1 MSVEENRR
9 VSRRKLV
16 RKAAVSAGA
25 ITVGG
30 AAATLAPAVGATGQD
45 VVPSGPGDVAVA
57 GVIVRAEHAPS
68 TEGGLAIGVRAA
80 IQHPALDAT
89 GVVLVVGPVAFGRAD
104 EVNAQIAAG
113 LRQQV
118 GQLLAE
124 RGYPTD
130 PETITVQLFGGA
142 L

>member
-1 MSVEENRR
+1 M
-9 VSRRKLV
+9 
-16 RKAAVSAGA
+16 
-25 ITVGG
+25 
-30 AAATLAPAVGATGQD
+30 
-45 VVPSGPGDVAVA
+45 
-57 GVIVRAEHAPS
+57 H
-68 TEGGLAIGVRAA
+68 
-80 IQHPALDAT
+80 
-89 GVVLVVGPVAFGRAD
+89 AFGRAED
-104 EVNAQIAAG
+104 VNAQIAAG